1 MAIKEPF
8 RPLSA
13 VLLHISLRCISA
25 FHTVCLLC
33 HSLFNGD
40 PLLPAIQSFT
50 FLGLKVITTLIC
62 CPLLCMPE
70 CIRSWLK
77 CPPAAPRA
85 RARARAYTRWWS
97 GGQWGACAFGQM
109 RVESI
114 TRARSWCSILNTTA
128 GSSLFFSPA
137 PILSCLFLFQQKWK
151 VFGFWIFTLES
162 QEVQLQNQSFAFGPA
177 NVVMGWG
184 GGEKY
189 FNFQMG
195 GVCGYAINLLQVCI
209 CSCCLSVLTGPLRN
223 TVTTLSCL
231 HLKDKQ

>member
-77 CPPAAPRA
+77 CPPVAPRA
-85 RARARAYTRWWS
+85 HARARAYTRWWS
-97 GGQWGACAFGQM
+97 GGQWGACVRINEGWIHNEGAIMMQHLKHDG
-109 RVESI
+109 RVVVV
-114 TRARSWCSILNTTA
+114 
-128 GSSLFFSPA
+128 FFAA
-137 PILSCLFLFQQKWK
+137 PILSRLFSFQHKWK
-151 VFGFWIFTLES
+151 VFGFW
-162 QEVQLQNQSFAFGPA
+162 
-177 NVVMGWG
+177 
-184 GGEKY
+184 
-189 FNFQMG
+189 NF
-195 GVCGYAINLLQVCI
+195 
-209 CSCCLSVLTGPLRN
+209 CLGIAGSAASTI
-223 TVTTLSCL
+223 
-231 HLKDKQ
+231 

>member
-85 RARARAYTRWWS
+85 HARARAYTRWWS
-97 GGQWGACAFGQM
+97 GGQWGACIRINEGWIHNEGAIMMQHLKHDGW
-109 RVESI
+109 VVVV
-114 TRARSWCSILNTTA
+114 
-128 GSSLFFSPA
+128 FSP
-137 PILSCLFLFQQKWK
+137 PQFYH
-151 VFGFWIFTLES
+151 V
-162 QEVQLQNQSFAFGPA
+162 
-177 NVVMGWG
+177 
-184 GGEKY
+184 
-189 FNFQMG
+189 
-195 GVCGYAINLLQVCI
+195 
-209 CSCCLSVLTGPLRN
+209 CSCFSINEKSLDFEFLPWNRRKCSFDNLEFCFCPYKCYNGLGEMRN
-223 TVTTLSCL
+223 I
-231 HLKDKQ
+231 